1 VSIKRNSIYNLGGGA
16 ATMAIMLI
24 AVPLYLDLIGPV
36 RFGVLS
42 LVWLLSGYFGSFDL
56 GIGRATAF
64 ALARQQASHQTGNY
78 TAQVFWTALALSMAL
93 GLLGALAIYLFAPLL
108 FLHVFN
114 TPPPLA
120 SETLAVLP
128 WIAAGIPLL
137 TIESA
142 LTGVLTGKE
151 QFRALNIRSAL
162 AAALTQF
169 LPLLAVWQ
177 IAPRLDIAIPATI
190 MARSLAI
197 VLFLFIARK
206 AAGAN
211 WRPDLFDHRSQMRE
225 LLRFAGWVT
234 LNRSLAQLIVS
245 LDRFLIAA
253 LLTPV
258 ALVLYSVPF
267 QLVSR
272 GAMVSS
278 ALSSALFPR
287 MTRLEPVE
295 LREVAVRAMRANGA
309 LMLVLCAGGIIALPW
324 FLELWIDRE
333 FADGAALVGQLI
345 GCSLWLN
352 AVALIPHN
360 LLEAQGTPKQVFS
373 VGIVQIVPYAVFAAG
388 GATLIGVTGIAL
400 AHNLRTLADL
410 LMLAWRARLFA
421 ETISVILWPLAL
433 LAACILVPT
442 FAHGWPWIGLA
453 AQAALIMGAAAL
465 AFHLFPEARRLVARA
480 IVARLHS

>member
-1 VSIKRNSIYNLGGGA
+1 
-16 ATMAIMLI
+16 MAIMLV
-24 AVPLYLDLIGPV
+24 AVPLYLDLVGQA

-64 ALARQQASHQTGNY
+64 ALARQQASPHSGKQA
-78 TAQVFWTALALSMAL
+78 AQVFWTALALSAAL
-93 GLLGALAIYLFAPLL
+93 GMVGAVAIYLFAPIL

-120 SETLAVLP
+120 RETLSVLP

-142 LTGVLTGKE
+142 LTGTLTGKE
-151 QFRALNIRSAL
+151 KFRALNIRSTL
-162 AAALTQF
+162 ASALTQF

-177 IAPRLDIAIPATI
+177 IAPTLDIAIPATI
-190 MARSLAI
+190 LARAMSVTLF
-197 VLFLFIARK
+197 VLIAMRTV
-206 AAGAN
+206 GAD
-211 WRPDLFDHRSQMRE
+211 WRPELLDGLGQIRE

-278 ALSSALFPR
+278 ALSNALFPR
-287 MTRLEPVE
+287 MSRLEPDE
-295 LREVAVRAMRANGA
+295 LREIAIRAMRANGA
-309 LMLVLCAGGIIALPW
+309 LMLVLCAGGIIILPL
-324 FLELWIDRE
+324 FLEIWIDRE
-333 FADGAALVGQLI
+333 FAGGAALVGQII

-360 LLEAQGTPKQVFS
+360 LLEAQGTPKQVFN
-373 VGIVQIVPYAVFAAG
+373 VGIIQIVPYAVIAAG
-388 GATLIGVTGIAL
+388 GATLIGVTGVAL

-410 LMLAWRARLFA
+410 LMLARRAGLLR
-421 ETISVILWPLAL
+421 ETVRIIRWPIAL
-433 LAACILVPT
+433 LAGCVLAPALVQ
-442 FAHGWPWIGLA
+442 GWPWVSLALQAGLIA
-453 AQAALIMGAAAL
+453 GAAAL
-465 AFHLFPEARRLVARA
+465 AWRLFPEARGLIARA
-480 IVARLHS
+480 FAARPHS